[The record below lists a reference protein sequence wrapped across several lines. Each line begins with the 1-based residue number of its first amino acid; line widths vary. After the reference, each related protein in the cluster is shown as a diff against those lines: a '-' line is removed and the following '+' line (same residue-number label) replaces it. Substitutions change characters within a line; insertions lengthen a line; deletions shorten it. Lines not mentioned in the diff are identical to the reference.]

1 MALMLVSDVRESSSS
16 NRKTRRGLDGQFPRV
31 KPRATKTS
39 AAGANTGHV
48 KSRGEDPPS
57 TCKLA
62 FTNCYLGLP
71 ESLYLPTVPRAF
83 TQCPCSTSLCD
94 PVNSNLA
101 VHHPL
106 PTPPSPF
113 NCRPTN
119 YHTSHTTPTMDSA
132 DAIPE
137 SVWNVLDQLA
147 RVPKWMWAAG
157 AVVGLSG
164 IIVLVFPFP
173 VQYLTMLQLASER
186 SAQ

>member
-1 MALMLVSDVRESSSS
+1 VSSHE
-16 NRKTRRGLDGQFPRV
+16 
-31 KPRATKTS
+31 PRAQPAPTRAMS
-39 AAGANTGHV
+39 
-48 KSRGEDPPS
+48 SQEDPPS

-106 PTPPSPF
+106 PIPPSPL

-119 YHTSHTTPTMDSA
+119 YHTSYNTHHGLGRCYPRVGVECIRPASTRAKVDVGSRSSRRPLRYHSPGISFSCSIPHNAPT
-132 DAIPE
+132 
-137 SVWNVLDQLA
+137 
-147 RVPKWMWAAG
+147 RV
-157 AVVGLSG
+157 
-164 IIVLVFPFP
+164 
-173 VQYLTMLQLASER
+173 
-186 SAQ
+186 